1 MGYYKNMKSTRMQYC
16 IKAVPSD
23 DNFQMESLLNEM
35 SSLGWELYT
44 MHEVEADEGYNYNCI
59 FVKEYQEEQQD
70 DNDENLFGYQSQMQK
85 MISAQKEPFEKCVD
99 IQRKIK
105 DKRKKINNIKSLID
119 ETNETQ
125 RQELNIEMSK
135 NIEELKEL
143 KKELQETISPEIMLN
158 KIGEDKIKIKLSE
171 ENIELVNPDL
181 DAPLVAETVKVRQ
194 TLVEE
199 LGYII
204 PKIKFENDEVLQ
216 ANEFEID
223 VRGVCAAKGVVY
235 CGYHMYFCDDVAL
248 PKTTK
253 EIIKDTDPIT
263 GKEIFWIPQERT
275 KDFWAEGMNASEV
288 IARILEYVCIKNVE
302 EIFDYNDINN
312 YIEIV
317 GEDNMYLIENII
329 PDFVSIAE
337 LKYIL
342 TSLIKERVS
351 IKDILYIF
359 EKINDFA
366 DEETKEDLL
375 SRVRHSLSRQISKG
389 IANENNLIQ
398 AFELSEESL
407 KYLTAKVN
415 AKANVIRI
423 DNNKIKTIVNNIY
436 KSIDKLKINA
446 DEIVIIVPMD
456 IRQVVSVVLSQHMPS
471 VKVVAKEEIACG
483 YSIEI
488 FDRV

>member
-1 MGYYKNMKSTRMQYC
+1 MKSTRMQYC

-23 DNFQMESLLNEM
+23 DNFQMETLLNEM
-35 SSLGWELYT
+35 SALGWELYT
-44 MHEVEADEGYNYNCI
+44 MHEVEADNGYNYNCI
-59 FVKEYQEEQQD
+59 FLKEYEPED
-70 DNDENLFGYQSQMQK
+70 IKAEDDENLFGYQSQVQK
-85 MISAQKEPFEKCVD
+85 LISSQTEPYEQCLNV
-99 IQRKIK
+99 QRKIK
-105 DKRKKINNIKSLID
+105 DARKKIHNIKSLID

-125 RQELNIEMSK
+125 RQALNDEMSK
-135 NIEELKEL
+135 TIDELNSL
-143 KKELQETISPEIMLN
+143 KKQLQSIISPDIMLN

-181 DAPLVAETVKVRQ
+181 DANLVSYTVKVRQ
-194 TLVEE
+194 SLVEE

-204 PKIKFENDEVLQ
+204 PKIKFENDETLQ

-223 VRGVCAAKGVVY
+223 IRGVCAAKGVVY
-235 CGYHMYFCDDVAL
+235 CGYYMYFFDDVAL

-253 EIIKDTDPIT
+253 DIIKDIDPIT
-263 GKEIFWIPQERT
+263 GKEIFWIPEEKT
-275 KDFWAEGMNASEV
+275 KDFWVKGMSACDV

-312 YIEIV
+312 FIEIV
-317 GEDNMYLIENII
+317 SEDNMYLIENII

-351 IKDILYIF
+351 IKDIVYIF

-398 AFELSEESL
+398 AFELSDESI
-407 KYLTAKVN
+407 KYLMSKIENKST
-415 AKANVIRI
+415 VIRI

-436 KSIDKLKINA
+436 KSIDELKINA
-446 DEIVIIVPMD
+446 DEIVVIVPME
-456 IRQVVSVVLSQHMPS
+456 IRQVVNVVLSQHMPS
-471 VKVVAKEEIACG
+471 IKVVAKEEIACG
-483 YSIEI
+483 YEIEI
-488 FDRV
+488 FARV

>member
-1 MGYYKNMKSTRMQYC
+1 MKSTRMQYC

-23 DNFQMESLLNEM
+23 DTFQMESLLNEM

-44 MHEVEADEGYNYNCI
+44 MHEVEGDEGFNYNCI
-59 FVKEYQEEQQD
+59 FVKECEVSTETEDEE
-70 DNDENLFGYQSQMQK
+70 ESIYGYKTQMQK
-85 MISAQKEPFEKCVD
+85 MISAQSEPYEKCID
-99 IQRKIK
+99 IQSKIK
-105 DKRKKINNIKSLID
+105 EKRKKIHTIKSLID

-125 RQELNIEMSK
+125 RQELNSEMYK

-143 KKELQETISPEIMLN
+143 RKQLADTISPEIMLD

-181 DAPLVAETVKVRQ
+181 DAPLVAETVKIRQ
-194 TLVEE
+194 KLTEE

-204 PKIKFENDEVLQ
+204 PKVRFENDETLQ

-235 CGYHMYFCDDVAL
+235 NGYLMFFKDDLNLDKVS
-248 PKTTK
+248 KD
-253 EIIKDTDPIT
+253 IIKDADPIT
-263 GKEIFWIPQERT
+263 GKVLYWIPEEKTRN
-275 KDFWAEGMNASEV
+275 FWVKGLNASQV
-288 IARILEYVCIKNVE
+288 IGRILEYVCIKNVE

-317 GEDNMYLIENII
+317 SENNLYLIENII

-351 IKDILYIF
+351 IKDIVYIF

-398 AFELSEESL
+398 AFELSDESL
-407 KYLTAKVN
+407 KYLSSKISGKST
-415 AKANVIRI
+415 VIRI
-423 DNNKIKTIVNNIY
+423 DNTKIKTIVNNIY
-436 KSIDKLKINA
+436 KVIDKNNINA
-446 DEIVIIVPMD
+446 DEIVVIVPME
-456 IRQVVSVVLSQHMPS
+456 IRQVTSVVLSQMMPS
-471 VKVVAKEEIACG
+471 VKVVAREEIANG
-483 YSIEI
+483 YTLEI
-488 FDRV
+488 YDKV

>member
-1 MGYYKNMKSTRMQYC
+1 MKSTRMQYC

-23 DNFQMESLLNEM
+23 DTFQMESLLNEM

-44 MHEVEADEGYNYNCI
+44 MHEVEGDEGFNYNCI
-59 FVKEYQEEQQD
+59 FVKECEVSTETEDEE
-70 DNDENLFGYQSQMQK
+70 ESIYGYKTQMQK
-85 MISAQKEPFEKCVD
+85 MISAQSEPYEKCID
-99 IQRKIK
+99 IQSKIK
-105 DKRKKINNIKSLID
+105 EKRKKIHTIKSLID

-125 RQELNIEMSK
+125 RQELNSEMYK

-143 KKELQETISPEIMLN
+143 RKQLADTISPEIMLD

-181 DAPLVAETVKVRQ
+181 DAPLVAETVKIRQ
-194 TLVEE
+194 KLTEE

-204 PKIKFENDEVLQ
+204 PKVRFENDETLQ

-235 CGYHMYFCDDVAL
+235 NGYLMFFKDDLNLDKVS
-248 PKTTK
+248 KD
-253 EIIKDTDPIT
+253 IIKDADPIT
-263 GKEIFWIPQERT
+263 GKVLYWIPEEKTRN
-275 KDFWAEGMNASEV
+275 FWVKGLNASQV
-288 IARILEYVCIKNVE
+288 IGRILEYVCIKNVE

-317 GEDNMYLIENII
+317 SENNLYLIENII

-351 IKDILYIF
+351 IKDIVYIF

-398 AFELSEESL
+398 AFELSDESL
-407 KYLTAKVN
+407 KYLSSKVSG
-415 AKANVIRI
+415 KSTVIRI
-423 DNNKIKTIVNNIY
+423 DNTKIKTIVNNIY
-436 KSIDKLKINA
+436 KVIDKNNINA
-446 DEIVIIVPMD
+446 DEIVVIVPME
-456 IRQVVSVVLSQHMPS
+456 IRQVTSVVLSQMMPS
-471 VKVVAKEEIACG
+471 VKVVAREEIANG
-483 YSIEI
+483 YTLEI
-488 FDRV
+488 YDKV

>member
-1 MGYYKNMKSTRMQYC
+1 MKSTRMQYC

-23 DNFQMESLLNEM
+23 DTFQMESLLNEM
-35 SSLGWELYT
+35 SSLGWEIYT

-59 FVKEYQEEQQD
+59 FVKECDTAQENE
-70 DNDENLFGYQSQMQK
+70 DEDESIFGYQSQMQK
-85 MISAQKEPFEKCVD
+85 MIQSQNEPYELCVE

-105 DKRKKINNIKSLID
+105 DKRKKINSIKSLID

-125 RQELNIEMSK
+125 RQELNNEMYKS
-135 NIEELKEL
+135 IEELKEL
-143 KKELQETISPEIMLN
+143 KKQLQDTISPEIMLD

-171 ENIELVNPDL
+171 ENIELVNPDM
-181 DAPLVAETVKVRQ
+181 DANLVAQTVKVRQ
-194 TLVEE
+194 TLVEQ

-204 PKIKFENDEVLQ
+204 PKIRFENDETLQ

-223 VRGVCAAKGVVY
+223 VRGVCAAKGVVFN
-235 CGYHMYFCDDVAL
+235 GYYMFFKDDLNLDKPA
-248 PKTTK
+248 KDM
-253 EIIKDTDPIT
+253 IKDKDPIT
-263 GKEIFWIPQERT
+263 GKTVYWVPVEKT
-275 KDFWAEGMNASEV
+275 KDFWAQGYDSSQV
-288 IARILEYVCIKNVE
+288 IARILEYVCIKNVD

-317 GEDNMYLIENII
+317 SEDNLYLIENIV

-351 IKDILYIF
+351 IKDIVYIF

-375 SRVRHSLSRQISKG
+375 SRVRHSLSRQISKS

-407 KYLTAKVN
+407 KYLSAKV
-415 AKANVIRI
+415 AGKGTVIRI
-423 DNNKIKTIVNNIY
+423 DNTKIQTIVNNIY
-436 KSIDKLKINA
+436 KVIDKHNINA
-446 DEIVIIVPMD
+446 DEIVVIVPME
-456 IRQVVSVVLSQHMPS
+456 IRQVTSVVLSQLMPS
-471 VKVVAKEEIACG
+471 VKVVAKEEIANG
-483 YSIEI
+483 YTTEI
-488 FDRV
+488 YDRV

>member
-23 DNFQMESLLNEM
+23 DNHQMESLLNEM

-44 MHEVEADEGYNYNCI
+44 MHEVEGDDGYNYNCI
-59 FVKEYQEEQQD
+59 FVKEYEETPLD

-85 MISAQKEPFEKCVD
+85 MMSAQKEPYEKCID

-105 DKRKKINNIKSLID
+105 DKRKKINSIKSLID

-125 RQELNIEMSK
+125 RQELNNEMSK

-143 KKELQETISPEIMLN
+143 KKQLQITISPDIMLD

-181 DAPLVAETVKVRQ
+181 NAPLVAETVKVRQ
-194 TLVEE
+194 NLVED

-204 PKIKFENDEVLQ
+204 PRIKFENDETLQ

-235 CGYHMYFCDDVAL
+235 CGYNMYFCDDVSL
-248 PKTTK
+248 PKNTK
-253 EIIKDTDPIT
+253 DIIQDTDPIT
-263 GKEIFWIPQERT
+263 GKNIFWIAEEKT
-275 KDFWAEGMNASEV
+275 KDFWESGMTSAEV
-288 IARILEYVCIKNVE
+288 IARILEYVCIKNVD

-312 YIEIV
+312 FIEIV

-329 PDFVSIAE
+329 PDFVTIAE

-351 IKDILYIF
+351 IKDISYIF

-375 SRVRHSLSRQISKG
+375 SRVRHSLARQISKG

-398 AFELSEESL
+398 AFELSDESL
-407 KYLTAKVN
+407 KYLLSKVSAKST
-415 AKANVIRI
+415 VIRI
-423 DNNKIKTIVNNIY
+423 DNNKVKTIVNNIY

-446 DEIVIIVPMD
+446 DEIVVIVPME
-456 IRQVVSVVLSQHMPS
+456 IRKVVSVILSQHMPS

-483 YSIEI
+483 YTIEI

>member
-1 MGYYKNMKSTRMQYC
+1 MKSTRMQYC

-23 DNFQMESLLNEM
+23 DTFQMESLLNEM

-44 MHEVEADEGYNYNCI
+44 MHEVEGDEGFNYNCI
-59 FVKEYQEEQQD
+59 FVKECDVLTETEDEE
-70 DNDENLFGYQSQMQK
+70 ESIYGYKTQMQK
-85 MISAQKEPFEKCVD
+85 MISAQSEPYEKCID
-99 IQRKIK
+99 IQSKIK
-105 DKRKKINNIKSLID
+105 EKRKKIHTIKSLID

-125 RQELNIEMSK
+125 RQELNSEMYK

-143 KKELQETISPEIMLN
+143 RKQLADTISPEIMLD

-181 DAPLVAETVKVRQ
+181 DAPLVAETVKIRQ
-194 TLVEE
+194 KLTEE

-204 PKIKFENDEVLQ
+204 PKVRFENDETLQ

-235 CGYHMYFCDDVAL
+235 NGYLMFFKDDLNLDKVS
-248 PKTTK
+248 KD
-253 EIIKDTDPIT
+253 IIKDADPIT
-263 GKEIFWIPQERT
+263 GKVLYWIPEEKTRN
-275 KDFWAEGMNASEV
+275 FWVKGLNASQV
-288 IARILEYVCIKNVE
+288 IGRILEYVCIKNVE

-317 GEDNMYLIENII
+317 SENNLYLIENII

-351 IKDILYIF
+351 IKDIVYIF

-398 AFELSEESL
+398 AFELSDESL
-407 KYLTAKVN
+407 KYLSSKISGKST
-415 AKANVIRI
+415 VIRI
-423 DNNKIKTIVNNIY
+423 DNTKIKTIVNNIY
-436 KSIDKLKINA
+436 KVIDKNNINA
-446 DEIVIIVPMD
+446 DEIVVIVPME
-456 IRQVVSVVLSQHMPS
+456 IRQVTSVVLSQMMPS
-471 VKVVAKEEIACG
+471 VKVVAREEIANG
-483 YSIEI
+483 YTLEI
-488 FDRV
+488 YDKV

>member
-1 MGYYKNMKSTRMQYC
+1 MKSTRMQYC

-23 DNFQMESLLNEM
+23 DTFQMESLLNEM

-44 MHEVEADEGYNYNCI
+44 MHEVEGDEGYNYNCI
-59 FVKEYQEEQQD
+59 FVKECNINEDTEED
-70 DNDENLFGYQSQMQK
+70 DESLFGYQSQMQK
-85 MISAQKEPFEKCVD
+85 MISSQNEPYEQCIE

-105 DKRKKINNIKSLID
+105 DKRKKINSIKSLID

-125 RQELNIEMSK
+125 RQELNNEMFK
-135 NIEELKEL
+135 TIEELKEL
-143 KKELQETISPEIMLN
+143 KKQLQETISPDIMLD
-158 KIGEDKIKIKLSE
+158 KIGEDKIKIRLSE

-181 DAPLVAETVKVRQ
+181 EANLVAQTVKVRQ
-194 TLVEE
+194 NLVEE

-204 PKIKFENDEVLQ
+204 PKIKFENDETLQ
-216 ANEFEID
+216 ANEYQID

-235 CGYHMYFCDDVAL
+235 TGYYLFFKDDL
-248 PKTTK
+248 NLDKPSKDM
-253 EIIKDTDPIT
+253 IKDTDPIT
-263 GKEIFWIPQERT
+263 GKTIYWIPKPKT
-275 KDFWAEGMNASEV
+275 KDFWATGLDASQV

-312 YIEIV
+312 YIELV
-317 GEDNMYLIENII
+317 SEDNLYLIENII

-351 IKDILYIF
+351 IKDIVYIF

-375 SRVRHSLSRQISKG
+375 SRVRHSLSRQISKS

-398 AFELSEESL
+398 AFELSDESL
-407 KYLTAKVN
+407 KYLSSKISGKST
-415 AKANVIRI
+415 VIRI
-423 DNNKIKTIVNNIY
+423 DNTKMKTVVNNIY
-436 KSIDKLKINA
+436 KVIDRLKLNA
-446 DEIVIIVPMD
+446 DEIVVIVPME
-456 IRQVVSVVLSQHMPS
+456 IRQVTSVVLSQLMPS
-471 VKVVAKEEIACG
+471 VKVVAREEISNG
-483 YSIEI
+483 YTTEI
-488 FDRV
+488 FERV

>member
-1 MGYYKNMKSTRMQYC
+1 MKSTRMQYC

-23 DNFQMESLLNEM
+23 DTFQMESLLNEM

-44 MHEVEADEGYNYNCI
+44 MHEVEGDEGYNYNCI
-59 FVKEYQEEQQD
+59 FVKECNINEDTEED
-70 DNDENLFGYQSQMQK
+70 DESIFGYQSQMQK
-85 MISAQKEPFEKCVD
+85 MISSQNEPYEQCIE

-105 DKRKKINNIKSLID
+105 DKRKKINSIKSLID

-125 RQELNIEMSK
+125 RQELNNEMFK
-135 NIEELKEL
+135 TIEELKEL
-143 KKELQETISPEIMLN
+143 KKQLQETISPDIMLD
-158 KIGEDKIKIKLSE
+158 KIGEDKIKIRLSE

-181 DAPLVAETVKVRQ
+181 EANLVAQTVKVRQ
-194 TLVEE
+194 NLVEE

-204 PKIKFENDEVLQ
+204 PKIKFENDETLQ
-216 ANEFEID
+216 ANEYQID

-235 CGYHMYFCDDVAL
+235 TGYYLFFKDDL
-248 PKTTK
+248 NLDKPSKDM
-253 EIIKDTDPIT
+253 IKDTDPIT
-263 GKEIFWIPQERT
+263 GKTIYWIPKTKT
-275 KDFWAEGMNASEV
+275 KDFWATGLDAAQV

-312 YIEIV
+312 YIELV
-317 GEDNMYLIENII
+317 SEDNLYLIENII

-351 IKDILYIF
+351 IKDIVYIF

-375 SRVRHSLSRQISKG
+375 SRVRHSLSRQISKS

-398 AFELSEESL
+398 AFELSDESL
-407 KYLTAKVN
+407 KYLSSKISGKST
-415 AKANVIRI
+415 VIRI
-423 DNNKIKTIVNNIY
+423 DNTKMKTVVNNIY
-436 KSIDKLKINA
+436 KVIDRLKLNA
-446 DEIVIIVPMD
+446 DEIVVIVPME
-456 IRQVVSVVLSQHMPS
+456 IRQVTSVVLSQLMPS
-471 VKVVAKEEIACG
+471 VKVVAREEISNG
-483 YSIEI
+483 YTTEI
-488 FDRV
+488 FERV

>member
-1 MGYYKNMKSTRMQYC
+1 MKSTRMQYC

-23 DNFQMESLLNEM
+23 DTFQMESLLNEM

-44 MHEVEADEGYNYNCI
+44 MHEVEGDEGYNYNCI
-59 FVKEYQEEQQD
+59 FVKEIDVTSTSEED
-70 DNDENLFGYQSQMQK
+70 DDSEFGYQSHMQK
-85 MISAQKEPFEKCVD
+85 MISAQNEPYEQCIE

-105 DKRKKINNIKSLID
+105 DKRKRINSIKSLID
-119 ETNETQ
+119 ETNEMQ
-125 RQELNIEMSK
+125 RQELNNEMYK

-143 KKELQETISPEIMLN
+143 KKQLQSTISPEIMLD

-181 DAPLVAETVKVRQ
+181 DANLVAQTVKVRQ
-194 TLVEE
+194 NLAVE

-204 PKIKFENDEVLQ
+204 PKIRFENDESLQ
-216 ANEFEID
+216 ASEFEID
-223 VRGVCAAKGVVY
+223 IRGVCAAKGVVY
-235 CGYHMYFCDDVAL
+235 CGYKMFFKDDIKL
-248 PKTTK
+248 NKPSKD
-253 EIIKDTDPIT
+253 IIKDADPIT
-263 GKEIFWIPQERT
+263 GKTIYWIPEAKT
-275 KDFWAEGMNASEV
+275 KDFWITGMNASEV

-317 GEDNMYLIENII
+317 SEDNLYLIENII

-351 IKDILYIF
+351 IKDIVYIF

-375 SRVRHSLSRQISKG
+375 SRVRHSLSRQISKS
-389 IANENNLIQ
+389 IANENNLIH
-398 AFELSEESL
+398 AFELSEETL
-407 KYLTAKVN
+407 KYLASKISG
-415 AKANVIRI
+415 KSNVIRI
-423 DNNKIKTIVNNIY
+423 DNTKMKNVVNNIY
-436 KSIDKLKINA
+436 KAIDTLKINA
-446 DEIVIIVPMD
+446 DEIVVIVPME
-456 IRQVVSVVLSQHMPS
+456 IRQVTSVVLSQLMPS
-471 VKVVAKEEIACG
+471 VKVVAKEEISNG
-483 YSIEI
+483 YSLEI
-488 FDRV
+488 YNRV

>member
-1 MGYYKNMKSTRMQYC
+1 MKSTRMQYC

-23 DNFQMESLLNEM
+23 DTFQMESLLNEM

-44 MHEVEADEGYNYNCI
+44 MHEVEGDEGFNYNCI
-59 FVKEYQEEQQD
+59 FVKECEVSTETEDEE
-70 DNDENLFGYQSQMQK
+70 ESIYGYKTQMQK
-85 MISAQKEPFEKCVD
+85 MISAQSEPYEKCID
-99 IQRKIK
+99 IQSKIK
-105 DKRKKINNIKSLID
+105 EKRKKIHNIKSLID

-125 RQELNIEMSK
+125 RQELNSEMYK

-143 KKELQETISPEIMLN
+143 RKQLADTISPEIMLD

-181 DAPLVAETVKVRQ
+181 DAPLVAETVKIRQ
-194 TLVEE
+194 KLTEE

-204 PKIKFENDEVLQ
+204 PKVRFENDETLQ

-235 CGYHMYFCDDVAL
+235 NGYLMFFKDDLNLDKVS
-248 PKTTK
+248 KD
-253 EIIKDTDPIT
+253 IIKDADPIT
-263 GKEIFWIPQERT
+263 GKVLYWIPEEKTRN
-275 KDFWAEGMNASEV
+275 FWVKGLNASQV
-288 IARILEYVCIKNVE
+288 IGRILEYVCIKNVE

-317 GEDNMYLIENII
+317 SENNLYLIENII

-351 IKDILYIF
+351 IKDIVYIF

-398 AFELSEESL
+398 AFELSDESL
-407 KYLTAKVN
+407 KYLSSKISGKST
-415 AKANVIRI
+415 VIRI
-423 DNNKIKTIVNNIY
+423 DNTKIKTIVNNIY
-436 KSIDKLKINA
+436 KVIDKNNINA
-446 DEIVIIVPMD
+446 DEIVVIVPME
-456 IRQVVSVVLSQHMPS
+456 IRQVTSVVLSQMMPS
-471 VKVVAKEEIACG
+471 VKVVAREEIANG
-483 YSIEI
+483 YTLEI
-488 FDRV
+488 YDKV

>member
-1 MGYYKNMKSTRMQYC
+1 MKSTRMQYC

-23 DNFQMESLLNEM
+23 DTFQMESLLNEM

-44 MHEVEADEGYNYNCI
+44 MHEVEGDEGFNYNCI
-59 FVKEYQEEQQD
+59 FVKECEISTETEDEE
-70 DNDENLFGYQSQMQK
+70 ESIYGYKTQMQK
-85 MISAQKEPFEKCVD
+85 MISAQSEPYEKCVD
-99 IQRKIK
+99 IQSKIK
-105 DKRKKINNIKSLID
+105 EKRKKIHNIKSLID

-125 RQELNIEMSK
+125 RQELNSEMYK

-143 KKELQETISPEIMLN
+143 RKQLADTISPEIMLD

-181 DAPLVAETVKVRQ
+181 DAPLVAETVKIRQ
-194 TLVEE
+194 KLTEE

-204 PKIKFENDEVLQ
+204 PKVRFENDETLQ

-235 CGYHMYFCDDVAL
+235 NGYLMFFKDDLNLDKVS
-248 PKTTK
+248 KD
-253 EIIKDTDPIT
+253 IIKDADPIT
-263 GKEIFWIPQERT
+263 GKVLYWIPEEKTRN
-275 KDFWAEGMNASEV
+275 FWVKGLNASQV
-288 IARILEYVCIKNVE
+288 IGRILEYVCIKNVE

-317 GEDNMYLIENII
+317 SENNLYLIENII

-351 IKDILYIF
+351 IKDIVYIF

-398 AFELSEESL
+398 AFELSDESL
-407 KYLTAKVN
+407 KYLSSKVSG
-415 AKANVIRI
+415 KSTVIRI
-423 DNNKIKTIVNNIY
+423 DNTKIKTIVNNIY
-436 KSIDKLKINA
+436 KVIDKNNINA
-446 DEIVIIVPMD
+446 DEIVVIVPME
-456 IRQVVSVVLSQHMPS
+456 IRQVTSVVLSQMMPS
-471 VKVVAKEEIACG
+471 VKVVAREEIANG
-483 YSIEI
+483 YTLEI
-488 FDRV
+488 YDKV

>member
-1 MGYYKNMKSTRMQYC
+1 MKSTRMQYC

-23 DNFQMESLLNEM
+23 DTFQMESLLNEM

-59 FVKEYQEEQQD
+59 FVKECDTAQENE
-70 DNDENLFGYQSQMQK
+70 DEDESIFGYQSQMQK
-85 MISAQKEPFEKCVD
+85 MIQSQNEPYELCVE

-105 DKRKKINNIKSLID
+105 DKRKKINSIKSLID

-125 RQELNIEMSK
+125 RQELNNEMYKS
-135 NIEELKEL
+135 IEELKEL
-143 KKELQETISPEIMLN
+143 KKQLQDTISPEIMLD

-171 ENIELVNPDL
+171 ENIELVNPDM
-181 DAPLVAETVKVRQ
+181 DANLVAQTVKVRQ

-204 PKIKFENDEVLQ
+204 PKIRFENDETLQ

-223 VRGVCAAKGVVY
+223 VRGVCAAKGVVFN
-235 CGYHMYFCDDVAL
+235 GYYMFFKDDLNLDKPA
-248 PKTTK
+248 KDM
-253 EIIKDTDPIT
+253 IKDKDPIT
-263 GKEIFWIPQERT
+263 GKTVYWVPVEKT
-275 KDFWAEGMNASEV
+275 KDFWAQGYDSSQV
-288 IARILEYVCIKNVE
+288 IARILEYVCIKNVD

-317 GEDNMYLIENII
+317 SEDNLYLIENIV

-351 IKDILYIF
+351 IKDIVYIF

-375 SRVRHSLSRQISKG
+375 SRVRHSLSRQISKS
-389 IANENNLIQ
+389 IANENNFIQ

-407 KYLTAKVN
+407 KYLSAKV
-415 AKANVIRI
+415 AGKGTVIRI
-423 DNNKIKTIVNNIY
+423 DNTKIQTIVNNIY
-436 KSIDKLKINA
+436 KVIDKHNINA
-446 DEIVIIVPMD
+446 DEIVVIVPME
-456 IRQVVSVVLSQHMPS
+456 IRQVTSVVLSQLMPS
-471 VKVVAKEEIACG
+471 VKVVAKEEIANG
-483 YSIEI
+483 YTTEI
-488 FDRV
+488 YDRV

>member
-1 MGYYKNMKSTRMQYC
+1 MNMKSTRMQYC

-23 DNFQMESLLNEM
+23 DSFQMESLLNEM
-35 SSLGWELYT
+35 SSLGWELDT
-44 MHEVEADEGYNYNCI
+44 MHEVEGDNGYNYNCI
-59 FVKEYQEEQQD
+59 FVKEYEDEQAEDID
-70 DNDENLFGYQSQMQK
+70 DDIFGYQSQMQK
-85 MISAQKEPFEKCVD
+85 MISVQNEPYEQCVE

-105 DKRKKINNIKSLID
+105 DKRKRIDNIKSLID
-119 ETNETQ
+119 ETTESQ

-135 NIEELKEL
+135 TIDELKEL
-143 KKELQETISPEIMLN
+143 KKQLQATISPDIMLD

-181 DAPLVAETVKVRQ
+181 DAPLIAETVKVRQ
-194 TLVEE
+194 NLVDD

-204 PKIKFENDEVLQ
+204 PKIKFENDETLQ

-235 CGYHMYFCDDVAL
+235 CGYYMYFCDDVAL
-248 PKTTK
+248 PKNVK
-253 EIIKDTDPIT
+253 DIIKDKDPIT
-263 GKEIFWIPQERT
+263 GKDIFWIPQEKT
-275 KDFWAEGMNASEV
+275 KDFWVAGMDASEV
-288 IARILEYVCIKNVE
+288 IARILEYVCIKNVD

-317 GEDNMYLIENII
+317 GEENIYLIENII

-351 IKDILYIF
+351 IKDIVYIF

-398 AFELSEESL
+398 AFELSEESV
-407 KYLTAKVN
+407 KYLLSKISG
-415 AKANVIRI
+415 KGSVIRI
-423 DNNKIKTIVNNIY
+423 DNNKIKTIVSNIY

-446 DEIVIIVPMD
+446 DEIVVIVPME

-471 VKVVAKEEIACG
+471 VKVVAKEEIAGG
-483 YSIEI
+483 YTTEI
-488 FDRV
+488 YDRV

>member
-1 MGYYKNMKSTRMQYC
+1 MKSTRMQYC

-23 DNFQMESLLNEM
+23 DTFQMESLLNEM
-35 SSLGWELYT
+35 SSLGWELYS
-44 MHEVEADEGYNYNCI
+44 MHEVEADEGFNYNCI
-59 FVKEYQEEQQD
+59 FVKECEIQTTED
-70 DNDENLFGYQSQMQK
+70 DDDESIFGYQSHMQK
-85 MISAQKEPFEKCVD
+85 MISSQNEPYEQCVE
-99 IQRKIK
+99 IQNKIK
-105 DKRKKINNIKSLID
+105 EKRKRINSIKSLID
-119 ETNETQ
+119 ETNEKQ
-125 RQELNIEMSK
+125 RQELNNEMFK

-143 KKELQETISPEIMLN
+143 KKQLQKTISPDIMLD

-181 DAPLVAETVKVRQ
+181 DAKLVAETVKIRQ
-194 TLVEE
+194 NLTEE

-204 PKIKFENDEVLQ
+204 PKIKFENDETLQ

-235 CGYHMYFCDDVAL
+235 CGYFMFFKDDL
-248 PKTTK
+248 NLDKPTK
-253 EIIKDTDPIT
+253 DMIKDNDPIT
-263 GKEIFWIPQERT
+263 GKVVYWIPEEKT
-275 KDFWAEGMNASEV
+275 KDFWAHGYDPSQV

-317 GEDNMYLIENII
+317 SEDNLYLIENIV

-351 IKDILYIF
+351 IKDIVYIF

-375 SRVRHSLSRQISKG
+375 SRVRHALSRQISKG
-389 IANENNLIQ
+389 IANENNVIQ
-398 AFELSEESL
+398 AFELSEESV
-407 KYLTAKVN
+407 KYLSCKVSGHSQI
-415 AKANVIRI
+415 IRI
-423 DNNKIKTIVNNIY
+423 DNTKIKTIVNNIY

-446 DEIVIIVPMD
+446 DEIVVIVPME
-456 IRQVVSVVLSQHMPS
+456 IRQVTSVVLSQLMPS
-471 VKVVAKEEIACG
+471 VKVVAKEEIANG
-483 YSIEI
+483 YNIEI
-488 FDRV
+488 YDRV